1 MAKNFVC
8 DGSAVNLAAPAGG
21 VVSGVPAKIG
31 ALVVIPINSA
41 AAGEPFTGKTD
52 GVWLLPATAGL
63 AAGALVKWDSASGKL
78 VAESAMDA
86 DDFGKLI
93 TAESGGYA
101 EALLSN

>member
-8 DGSAVNLAAPAGG
+8 DGKSVSLSAPAGG

-41 AAGEPFTGKTD
+41 TEGELFTGQTG
-52 GVWLLPATAGL
+52 GVWRLPAATGL
-63 AAGALVKWDSASGKL
+63 TAGALVKWDSATGKL
-78 VAESAMDA
+78 VADSAKDA

>member
-1 MAKNFVC
+1 MAKNYVC
-8 DGSAVNLAAPAGG
+8 DGKAVSLPAPAGG

-41 AAGEPFTGKTD
+41 AEGEQFTGQTD
-52 GVWLLPATAGL
+52 GVWRLPAATGL
-63 AAGALVKWDSASGKL
+63 TVGALVKWDSDTGKL
-78 VAESAMDA
+78 VADSAKDG
-86 DDFGKLI
+86 DDFGKLF